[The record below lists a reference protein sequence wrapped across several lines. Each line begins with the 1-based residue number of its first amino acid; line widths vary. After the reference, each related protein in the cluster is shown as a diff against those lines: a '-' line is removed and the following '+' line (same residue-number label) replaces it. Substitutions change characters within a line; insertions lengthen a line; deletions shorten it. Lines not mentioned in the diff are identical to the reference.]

1 MSTLQFMSKQAKP
14 EKASVPPEGTRSVAG
29 KTIAPNA
36 TVIEVGS
43 PAATSQIVTV
53 QEYGFSLA
61 LPQTISKDD
70 YATLGKR
77 MGAALQGASWK
88 VGDYANFGK
97 ATFGF
102 REYDVIAEYTGLD
115 QVYLRTC
122 ASVAERV
129 PAEFRELASLERFR
143 LMLPHRAKLVKE
155 GKATSELEPIPELV
169 GRFNGWTQ
177 AEIRAGKKAEIKQL
191 SAADTGTAGRNE
203 TADDAGGGDGA
214 GKSTGSDDGAGTT
227 GGTGTKAE
235 KVVTA
240 SEIHRML
247 GEVHD
252 AVQAMSADR
261 LAIFSAIEQK
271 VPRLPQTLA
280 LLRILRDQVR
290 TELNKGEIASVKVAE

>member
-1 MSTLQFMSKQAKP
+1 MPKQAKP
-14 EKASVPPEGTRSVAG
+14 ETASVPPEGTRSVAG

-36 TVIEVGS
+36 TVVEVGS
-43 PAATSQIVTV
+43 PAATSQIVTI
-53 QEYGFSLA
+53 QEFGFSLA

-88 VGDYANFGK
+88 IGDYANFGK

-155 GKATSELEPIPELV
+155 GKATSEFEAIPELV
-169 GRFNGWTQ
+169 GRFDGWTQ
-177 AEIRAGKKAEIKQL
+177 AEIRAGKKAEVKQL
-191 SAADTGTAGRNE
+191 SDTGTAGQNE
-203 TADDAGGGDGA
+203 TADDAGGGNGA
-214 GKSTGSDDGAGTT
+214 GKSTGSDEGAGTT
-227 GGTGTKAE
+227 GGTGTKAD

-271 VPRLPQTLA
+271 VPRLPQTLS

-290 TELNKGEIASVKVAE
+290 TELNKGEIASVKAAD

>member
-1 MSTLQFMSKQAKP
+1 MPKQAKP

-36 TVIEVGS
+36 TVVEVGN

-53 QEYGFSLA
+53 QEFGFSLA

-88 VGDYANFGK
+88 IGDYANFGK

-122 ASVAERV
+122 ASVVERV

-155 GKATSELEPIPELV
+155 GKATSELEAIPELV
-169 GRFNGWTQ
+169 GRFDGWTQ
-177 AEIRAGKKAEIKQL
+177 AEIRAGKKAEVKQL

-203 TADDAGGGDGA
+203 TADDAGGDAA
-214 GKSTGSDDGAGTT
+214 GKSTAQSGSEEGAASAGAT
-227 GGTGTKAE
+227 GAKTE

-240 SEIHRML
+240 SAIHQML
-247 GEVHD
+247 GDLHD

-261 LAIFSAIEQK
+261 LTIFSAIEQK
-271 VPRLPQTLA
+271 LPRLPQTLA
-280 LLRILRDQVR
+280 LLKILRDQVR
-290 TELNKGEIASVKVAE
+290 TELNKANQ